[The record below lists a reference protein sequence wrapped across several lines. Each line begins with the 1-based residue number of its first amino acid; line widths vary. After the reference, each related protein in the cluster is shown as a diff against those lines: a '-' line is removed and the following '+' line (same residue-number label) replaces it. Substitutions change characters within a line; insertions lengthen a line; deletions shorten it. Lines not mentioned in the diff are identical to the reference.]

1 MCGWAYQKMSH
12 IGKHQLIGS
21 ASTLSVTLSTQY
33 SVLSIQ
39 YSVLLSPSSTL
50 SVPLWPFIVISVIR
64 LPSAESFAARPTY
77 TDLSG
82 YKLIKLVAVKSESGD
97 QMKMRKSPLLQNL
110 NQPLKEFN

>member
-1 MCGWAYQKMSH
+1 MCGWAYQKMSQ

-21 ASTLSVTLSTQY
+21 IVLSQSLSVLSTQY
-33 SVLSIQ
+33 SVFSTQ
-39 YSVLLSPSSTL
+39 YF

-97 QMKMRKSPLLQNL
+97 QMKMRKSSLLQNL

>member
-1 MCGWAYQKMSH
+1 MCGWAYQKMSQ

-21 ASTLSVTLSTQY
+21 ASTLSV
-33 SVLSIQ
+33 
-39 YSVLLSPSSTL
+39 
-50 SVPLWPFIVISVIR
+50 PLWPFGVIR